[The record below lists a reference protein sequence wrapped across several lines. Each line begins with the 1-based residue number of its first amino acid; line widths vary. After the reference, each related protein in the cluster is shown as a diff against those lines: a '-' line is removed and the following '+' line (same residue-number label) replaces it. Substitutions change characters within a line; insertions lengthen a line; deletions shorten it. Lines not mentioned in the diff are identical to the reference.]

1 MIHERHMNII
11 WKNCECETAHV
22 HIRPKQGAFLFL
34 RLCWQTM
41 FSLTNR
47 ALGCYIVPI
56 PDDVGRA
63 SFFSGIFRDRRLWLQ
78 AANVKKRTDT
88 TRRRNRDARDTAL
101 NEWKFLKTFKQGGTA
116 SDLHRPSP
124 QDQAVGTGVFCSP

>member
-47 ALGCYIVPI
+47 ALRCYIVPI

-63 SFFSGIFRDRRLWLQ
+63 LFFQAFSEIAAFGCKRRMQEYIRTPPADGIAIRAIQR
-78 AANVKKRTDT
+78 
-88 TRRRNRDARDTAL
+88 
-101 NEWKFLKTFKQGGTA
+101 
-116 SDLHRPSP
+116 
-124 QDQAVGTGVFCSP
+124 